1 MLHLEISSAMLT
13 LLNAATAPARF
24 ASTTNTRTTR
34 NMIANTIVP
43 DSTRRGLGLLR
54 TMCLAALAYTGAA
67 VHAADGPP
75 VILQQPVNL
84 SARQGESAQ
93 LSLEADGS
101 IPLTITWLR
110 NGLPL
115 ATGSNTAFSTAP
127 LRSSDDGTVFSA
139 IVSNTLGVVTT
150 SNAFLTVEPG
160 IAVAA
165 SANRTTQLL
174 LYRGWPLVLEVALIH
189 PDAFDSNAVPILIS
203 GTNGPWF
210 NALQVDVRNSL
221 DQPQTW
227 SFHAAPFTNQT
238 IQLTSESG
246 GRMLCWLTPAET
258 APLPG

>member
-1 MLHLEISSAMLT
+1 MK
-13 LLNAATAPARF
+13 LLRSIPMWA
-24 ASTTNTRTTR
+24 
-34 NMIANTIVP
+34 
-43 DSTRRGLGLLR
+43 GLL
-54 TMCLAALAYTGAA
+54 LSLGAGAA
-67 VHAADGPP
+67 EGPP
-75 VILQQPVNL
+75 GITVQPTDSAVREGEMLILRI
-84 SARQGESAQ
+84 ST
-93 LSLEADGS
+93 DGS
-101 IPLTITWLR
+101 QPLAFQWLR
-110 NGLPL
+110 DSAAIAD
-115 ATGSNTAFSTAP
+115 ATGDSYLVGPVLPDDDSVEFS
-127 LRSSDDGTVFSA
+127 V
-139 IVSNTLGVVTT
+139 IVSNALGETT
-150 SNAFLTVEPG
+150 SSNAVLTVEAG
-160 IAVAA
+160 IIVAA
-165 SANRTTQLL
+165 SANQAKDLV